1 MSVRGTMSDM
11 TGRLE
16 DLTAH
21 ARRLLEAGD
30 LDAAQ
35 ARLGD
40 TLTFLDPKPGRAT
53 AAQAEAAAVYAVVL
67 TRLDEPHSARAWA
80 AYAHD
85 ASRRLFGDDDERTL
99 AAANTLAAVL
109 HRTAGHT
116 QAAHL
121 YRRLRDRLS
130 RLDGPDS
137 PRALAAAADLATV
150 LHARGDCEPAG
161 ELLTATLR
169 SYRREHGAGDR
180 TAIKMLARRG
190 AMARDCGDFGRA
202 HEHLAA
208 ARELCRQHLEPD
220 DPLAAGVA
228 AMVRAPADR
237 NHTCRTGPEKLSST
251 VPLQAAGSTAPPPPA
266 APGPTPG

>member
-1 MSVRGTMSDM
+1 MSDM

-30 LDAAQ
+30 LNAAQ

-137 PRALAAAADLATV
+137 PRALAAAGDLATV
-150 LHARGDCEPAG
+150 LHARGDCGPAR

-180 TAIKMLARRG
+180 TAIKMLARLG
-190 AMARDCGDFGRA
+190 AMSRDCGDFGPA

-208 ARELCRQHLEPD
+208 ARELCRQHLDPD

-228 AMVRAPADR
+228 ALVRAPADR
-237 NHTCRTGPEKLSST
+237 NHTCRTGPERLSST
-251 VPLQAAGSTAPPPPA
+251 VPPQAAGSAVPPPAA